1 MSVAEAAG
9 LIGKTAQWTP
19 GNGLAFAVV
28 IKDIKV
34 RVKRMVNSIYL
45 PSPLLSTAISLS
57 TLLIASLYPIQ

>member
-34 RVKRMVNSIYL
+34 SYGCKRYL
-45 PSPLLSTAISLS
+45 VAPVQGSGETWVQSGITMEGK
-57 TLLIASLYPIQ
+57 